1 MNFSELKFAAEDTGL
16 SFDEGRSSLIGSK
29 RNFGVIVSDRSDSYK
44 VLFFAD
50 CPYKKENEIRDII
63 NSLSEGLPKNT
74 IISQSCQLNF
84 VEVILDKRQLLQEK
98 LCYLVEFLDKLS
110 CELEELS
117 LKGAEPFFPA
127 EKKAV
132 KQTEK
137 PKQELPKNAVKISL
151 RFDLRSLF
159 GLFGAVIGAFAIT
172 VIAILLSDVTAEA
185 QLFGLRV
192 EVSAYIL
199 SAAATALIFS
209 DYRFLARKLDPCGI
223 IACPVLSVLSV
234 IFSGL
239 GAGIKAV
246 CALSGAGAGEVIA
259 DFSEYLSRYD
269 IADKFI
275 AGYISRG
282 IILAVLAS
290 IIICLLYFRKHPE
303 EMTRSE
309 KIVTESEKKQR

>member
-16 SFDEGRSSLIGSK
+16 SFDESKSALIGSM
-29 RNFGVIVSDRSDSYK
+29 RNFGIIVSDRSDSYE

-50 CPYKKENEIRDII
+50 CPYKKETEIRDII
-63 NSLSEGLPKNT
+63 NSLSESLPKNT

-84 VEVILDKRQLLQEK
+84 VAVSLDKRQLLQEN

-110 CELEELS
+110 RELEALC
-117 LKGAEPFFPA
+117 LTGTKPVFPK
-127 EKKAV
+127 EKK
-132 KQTEK
+132 TEK
-137 PKQELPKNAVKISL
+137 QEQELPKNAVKISL
-151 RFDLRSLF
+151 RFDMRSLF
-159 GLFGAVIGAFAIT
+159 GLFGAILGAAAIT
-172 VIAILLSDVTAEA
+172 VIAILLSNVTAEA

-192 EVSAYIL
+192 EISAYIL
-199 SAAATALIFS
+199 SALAAALIFS
-209 DYRFLARKLDPCGI
+209 DYRFLAKKLDPCGI

-246 CALSGAGAGEVIA
+246 CALSGAGAGEVIS
-259 DFSEYLSRYD
+259 DFSVYLSKYD

-290 IIICLLYFRKHPE
+290 LIICLVYFRKHPE
-303 EMTRSE
+303 EMTKGE
-309 KIVTESEKKQR
+309 KIIAETEKKQR

>member
-29 RNFGVIVSDRSDSYK
+29 RNFGVIVSDGSDSYE

-74 IISQSCQLNF
+74 IMSQSCEVNF
-84 VEVILDKRQLLQEK
+84 VAVSLDKRQLLQEN

-110 CELEELS
+110 CELEGLS
-117 LKGAEPFFPA
+117 LNGTEPVFPT

-132 KQTEK
+132 KPE
-137 PKQELPKNAVKISL
+137 QELPKNAVKVKLS
-151 RFDLRSLF
+151 FDMRSLF
-159 GLFGAVIGAFAIT
+159 GLFGAVIGAFAIS
-172 VIAILLSDVTAEA
+172 VIAILLSDASAEA

-239 GAGIKAV
+239 GAGVKAV
-246 CALSGAGAGEVIA
+246 CALSGAVAGEVIA
-259 DFSEYLSRYD
+259 DFSGYLSRYD

>member
-16 SFDEGRSSLIGSK
+16 SFDESRNTLIGSM
-29 RNFGVIVSDRSDSYK
+29 RDFGVIVSDRSDSYE

-63 NSLSEGLPKNT
+63 NSLSESLPKNT
-74 IISQSCQLNF
+74 IISQSCEVNF
-84 VEVILDKRQLLQEK
+84 VAVSLDKRQLLQEN

-110 CELEELS
+110 RELESLS
-117 LKGAEPFFPA
+117 LKGTEPVFPA
-127 EKKAV
+127 EKRSE
-132 KQTEK
+132 KQTDKSE
-137 PKQELPKNAVKISL
+137 QELPKNAVKISL
-151 RFDLRSLF
+151 RFDMRSLF
-159 GLFGAVIGAFAIT
+159 GLFGAVLGAFAIT
-172 VIAILLSDVTAEA
+172 VIAILLSNVTAEA

-192 EVSAYIL
+192 EISAYIL
-199 SAAATALIFS
+199 SALAAALIFS
-209 DYRFLARKLDPCGI
+209 DYRFLAKKLDPCGI

-246 CALSGAGAGEVIA
+246 CALSGAGAADVIS
-259 DFSEYLSRYD
+259 DFSGYLSRYD

-275 AGYISRG
+275 VGYISRG

-290 IIICLLYFRKHPE
+290 LIICLVYFRKHPE
-303 EMTRSE
+303 EMTKGE
-309 KIVTESEKKQR
+309 KIVTETEKKRR

>member
-16 SFDEGRSSLIGSK
+16 SFYESRNALIGSM
-29 RNFGVIVSDRSDSYK
+29 RDFGVIVSDRSDSYE
-44 VLFFAD
+44 VLIFAD
-50 CPYKKENEIRDII
+50 CPYKKEKEIRDTI
-63 NSLSEGLPKNT
+63 NSLSESLPKNT
-74 IISQSCQLNF
+74 IISQHCELNF
-84 VEVILDKRQLLQEK
+84 AAVSLDKRQLLQEK

-110 CELEELS
+110 CELEALS
-117 LKGAEPFFPA
+117 LKGTEPFFPS

-137 PKQELPKNAVKISL
+137 SEKELPKNSVKVKL
-151 RFDLRSLF
+151 GFDMRSLF
-159 GLFGAVIGAFAIT
+159 GIFGAVIGAFAIT
-172 VIAILLSDVTAEA
+172 VIAILLSDVTTEA

-199 SAAATALIFS
+199 SSAATALIFS

-239 GAGIKAV
+239 GAGVKAM
-246 CALSGAGAGEVIA
+246 CALSGAGAAEVIS
-259 DFSEYLSRYD
+259 DFSGYLSRYD
-269 IADKFI
+269 VADKFI

-290 IIICLLYFRKHPE
+290 LIICLVYFQKHPE
-303 EMTRSE
+303 EMTKSE
-309 KIVTESEKKQR
+309 KIITEDEKKKR